1 MMCCWRV
8 LRAGRHDPAAGVLF
22 RDSASGVAF
31 CPVAEGDAMPLS
43 LGVIYP
49 PHRAESVQQW
59 LSLLDGIL
67 ATG

>member
-1 MMCCWRV
+1 
-8 LRAGRHDPAAGVLF
+8 
-22 RDSASGVAF
+22 

-49 PHRAESVQQW
+49 PYQAESVQQW